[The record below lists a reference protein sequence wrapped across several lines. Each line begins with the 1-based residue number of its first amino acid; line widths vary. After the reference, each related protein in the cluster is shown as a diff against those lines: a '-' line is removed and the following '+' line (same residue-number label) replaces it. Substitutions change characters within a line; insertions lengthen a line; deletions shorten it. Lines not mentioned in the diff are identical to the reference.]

1 MFSGVI
7 NLQRILQPTTGEAA
21 NIVVPHL
28 DNLLKLDPYLVPY
41 QDEIRR
47 RYHVFQKILKQLN
60 TEEQGID
67 VFTSAYKHFGIHI
80 NHETNEINIKEWA
93 PGAKAMYI
101 HGDFNN
107 WKEKQ
112 YPFTRDQWGVWR
124 ITIPALSDGSSAI
137 KHGQAIKLLIE
148 TSDGKLVNR
157 ICPWS
162 RYVQRAEKSNIYH
175 GVFYDPPNNE
185 IYQFK
190 YSQPK
195 KRDRLKI
202 YEAHVGI
209 SSSNEEIAT
218 YENFRINI
226 IPRIVKQ
233 GYNTIQLMAV
243 MEHPYYASFGYQ
255 VTSFFG

>member
-101 HGDFNN
+101 HG
-107 WKEKQ
+107 
-112 YPFTRDQWGVWR
+112 
-124 ITIPALSDGSSAI
+124 
-137 KHGQAIKLLIE
+137 
-148 TSDGKLVNR
+148 
-157 ICPWS
+157 
-162 RYVQRAEKSNIYH
+162 
-175 GVFYDPPNNE
+175 
-185 IYQFK
+185 
-190 YSQPK
+190 
-195 KRDRLKI
+195 
-202 YEAHVGI
+202 
-209 SSSNEEIAT
+209 
-218 YENFRINI
+218 
-226 IPRIVKQ
+226 
-233 GYNTIQLMAV
+233 
-243 MEHPYYASFGYQ
+243 
-255 VTSFFG
+255 